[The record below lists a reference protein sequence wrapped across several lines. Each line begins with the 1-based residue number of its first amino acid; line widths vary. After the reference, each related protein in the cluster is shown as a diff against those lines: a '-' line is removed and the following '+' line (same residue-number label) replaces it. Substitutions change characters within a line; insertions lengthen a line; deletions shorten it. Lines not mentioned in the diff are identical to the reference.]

1 MNLGLKR
8 TSLAVR
14 AGLLGFVSGV
24 LSCLLAQ
31 SHIIYVAREQK
42 TFDHVVWPGL
52 VFALVVLFPISR
64 WAGDSWSRI
73 ATVLIAS
80 SVVYPIA
87 WRIATSSLV
96 GPSPSWTIM
105 IAEFAF
111 AGFLGSLVL
120 ASVFLWRRPGWAR
133 AACAT
138 VVLGAVIGGLLGAN
152 LRAAMTVVHWP
163 LTASDGLG
171 LLVVIWQ
178 AVVGASLGRG
188 VQGRQPGSG
197 GDGHH

>member
-1 MNLGLKR
+1 MNSSVKR

-14 AGLLGFVSGV
+14 AGLLGSVSGV
-24 LSCLLAQ
+24 LSCLLVE
-31 SHIIYVAREQK
+31 SRIIYIAREQK
-42 TFDHVVWPGL
+42 TYDHVVWPGL

-64 WAGDSWSRI
+64 WAGDSSSRT
-73 ATVLIAS
+73 ATALIAS

-87 WRIATSSLV
+87 WRIAISSLV
-96 GPSPSWTIM
+96 GPSPPSWAIV
-105 IAEFAF
+105 IAQFAF

-120 ASVFLWRRPGWAR
+120 ASVFLCRRPCWAK
-133 AACAT
+133 AVLAT
-138 VVLGAVIGGLLGAN
+138 VVLGTVIGGLMGAN

-163 LTASDGLG
+163 VPARDGLG
-171 LLVVIWQ
+171 LLAILWQ

-197 GDGHH
+197 GDS